1 LVRRITRKDIKKPD
15 EFIKDTTKG
24 IDFVLKN
31 RSIFISAIL
40 AILVISAVVL
50 IVAYQGKQK
59 EEKAQ
64 VFLYQAI
71 RDFRGPT
78 LDLSELGIPKPE
90 EKAETP
96 AEKTERVKRA
106 EAKFVEIAEKYPK
119 TQAAWQARF
128 YLANCQ
134 YQLGDSLAAIDTYQK
149 ILDGKKPKDLNVTAM
164 ITYNLGFL
172 YENLGYMDR
181 AIEYYRSVMELGSN
195 LYTQLIGED
204 LKRAQWKSEYLKQNR
219 PQGMAPGTPP
229 GSAPAGGP
237 AAPGQPQGGIQIQLQ
252 PGAPPGEVVPGK
264 ATSEKSKS
272 GKKPHGQK
280 SKKP

>member
-1 LVRRITRKDIKKPD
+1 MVRRITRKEIKKPD
-15 EFIKDTTKG
+15 EFIKDTTKAF
-24 IDFVLKN
+24 DFVLKN
-31 RSIFISAIL
+31 SSIFISVLL
-40 AILVISAVVL
+40 AIMVIAAVVF
-50 IVAYQGKQK
+50 IVVFQGKK
-59 EEKAQ
+59 TEEKAQ

-78 LDLSELGIPKPE
+78 LDLSELGIPKPD
-90 EKAETP
+90 EKAESP
-96 AEKTERVKRA
+96 AEKTERVKMA
-106 EAKFVEIAEKYPK
+106 EAKFLEIAEKYPK

-134 YQLGDSLAAIDTYQK
+134 YQLGDSLAAIDSYQK
-149 ILDGKKPKDLNVTAM
+149 ILDSKKLKDLNLTAM

-219 PQGMAPGTPP
+219 PQGMAP
-229 GSAPAGGP
+229 AGGP
-237 AAPGQPQGGIQIQLQ
+237 AAPGQPQPGIQLQ
-252 PGAPPGEVVPGK
+252 LNPGAPPGEVAPGK
-264 ATSEKSKS
+264 TASEKTKP
-272 GKKPHGQK
+272 GKKTRGQK